1 LIKVVVR
8 VAPKDNRR
16 GALTDYLFSRQAQNA
31 RTEAGPGGV
40 RRDFVMS
47 TDDQRE
53 AHPRIDGQGIAL
65 LLIAAMLAFVLG
77 TGALWI
83 VLR

>member
-1 LIKVVVR
+1 MS
-8 VAPKDNRR
+8 
-16 GALTDYLFSRQAQNA
+16 DYLFSRHAQNA

-40 RRDFVMS
+40 WLDFVMS
-47 TDDQRE
+47 TDDQPE

-77 TGALWI
+77 SGALWI
-83 VLR
+83 GLR